1 MESIEKTLITYEK
14 KLFEKMFCLKH
25 IHPPI
30 SGTVPECL
38 YCRIHG
44 NVFENGASSVD
55 TRLQDFVVPVLDFRK
70 KWSNNNYNNQ
80 NGIGL
85 ICVVLCFLEMGYKAD
100 DVRQNDQKPWDVL
113 VVSGEQVHEAWV
125 VRGRNIVIH

>member
-1 MESIEKTLITYEK
+1 MESIEKTLMAYEK

-70 KWSNNNYNNQ
+70 K
-80 NGIGL
+80 
-85 ICVVLCFLEMGYKAD
+85 
-100 DVRQNDQKPWDVL
+100 
-113 VVSGEQVHEAWV
+113 
-125 VRGRNIVIH
+125 